1 CSSDLLKELAEAM
14 ARALLVALPF
24 AIGLSLPICAILSVR
39 VQRRV
44 TDLNALV
51 RRIMSGN
58 LSERVP
64 VSGLD
69 HPFDKLAAIAN
80 GMLDE
85 IEVLVTEMA
94 GVGNEIA
101 HDLRTPLTRVRI
113 GLERG
118 RANATTLAELQA
130 VTDRAIGG
138 LDQSLTIITAL
149 LRITEIENSR
159 GKANFTEVP

>member
-1 CSSDLLKELAEAM
+1 M
-14 ARALLVALPF
+14 VARALLMGLPF
-24 AIGLSLPICAILSVR
+24 AIALSLAIGALLTVR

-51 RRIMSGN
+51 RRIVSGN
-58 LSERVP
+58 LDERIP

-85 IEVLVTEMA
+85 IEVLVTAMA
-94 GVGNEIA
+94 EVGNEIA
-101 HDLRTPLTRVRI
+101 HDLRTPLTRMRV

-118 RANATTLAELQA
+118 RANSGPWRNCNAS
-130 VTDRAIGG
+130 RIG
-138 LDQSLTIITAL
+138 
-149 LRITEIENSR
+149 R
-159 GKANFTEVP
+159 FVPSINR